1 MRGPAWEPWE
11 DALIVEAAA
20 LNRKWGR
27 FDPAKPYDGRGVTR
41 RLSALAGPSGKLPH
55 RTEGAVRKRAQR
67 IAERSYTR
75 WEG

>member
-1 MRGPAWEPWE
+1 MRGPPWEPWE

-27 FDPAKPYDGRGVTR
+27 FDPSKPYDGRGVTR
-41 RLSALAGPSGKLPH
+41 RLSALAGGKLPR
-55 RTEGAVRKRAQR
+55 RTPAAVRKRAQR